1 MSAKNST
8 CPHPFARR
16 QRGVTFIGLLFVAIV
31 VVVLGIVAAK
41 VVPTVIEYQAISK
54 AAQRAAEAGTTVAE
68 IRASFDRS
76 KAVDYF
82 EAISGRDLRISKE
95 NDRIVVEFSYQKEL
109 HLVGPAYLLLKYA
122 GRTS

>member
-1 MSAKNST
+1 MNCSSL
-8 CPHPFARR
+8 HPTARR

-31 VVVLGIVAAK
+31 VVVLGIVTAK

-54 AAQRAAEAGTTVAE
+54 AAQRAAEAGNTVAE

-82 EAISGRDLRISKE
+82 EAISGRDLLISKE
-95 NDRIVVEFSYQKEL
+95 NDRIVVEFAYQKEL

>member
-1 MSAKNST
+1 MNCCS
-8 CPHPFARR
+8 PHPTACR
-16 QRGVTFIGLLFVAIV
+16 QRGFTFIGLLFVAIV
-31 VVVLGIVAAK
+31 VVVLDILTAK

-54 AAQRAAEAGTTVAE
+54 AAQRAAESGTTVAE

-82 EAISGRDLRISKE
+82 EAVSGRDLLISKE

>member
-1 MSAKNST
+1 MNRTGTSL
-8 CPHPFARR
+8 ARR
-16 QRGVTFIGLLFVAIV
+16 RQHGFTFIGLLFVAV
-31 VVVLGIVAAK
+31 VVAVVGVVAAK

-54 AAQRAAEAGTTVAE
+54 AAQRAAEAGSTVAE

-82 EAISGRDLRISKE
+82 EAISGRDLLISKE
-95 NDRIVVEFSYQKEL
+95 NDRIVVEFAYQKEL

>member
-1 MSAKNST
+1 MNCCS
-8 CPHPFARR
+8 PHPTACR
-16 QRGVTFIGLLFVAIV
+16 QRGFTFIGLLFVAIV
-31 VVVLGIVAAK
+31 VVVLGILTAK

-54 AAQRAAEAGTTVAE
+54 AAQRAAESGTTVAE

-82 EAISGRDLRISKE
+82 EAVSGRDLLISKE